1 VPAMKVMQG
10 VKVLEVAQYTFVPVA
25 SAILAEWGA
34 DVIKV
39 ENPGVGDTQRGF
51 INLSGRALDANRHIL
66 MEHAN
71 RGKRSI
77 GIDLRSEEGQQI
89 LYKLAADCDIFL
101 TNYLPAARRNFKID
115 FEDLRAHNSNII
127 YVRGSSFG
135 DKGEQREMGG
145 FDSTAFWARGGSAA
159 TVTPPDLAGPLG
171 QPGGAYG
178 DSIGGMNIAG
188 GMAAALFHRERTG
201 EGVEVD
207 VSLLGSGAWATAL
220 TVSLSMEFGEMV
232 HRAQMPGEP
241 LPGNPLIGSWRTAD
255 GQFLTI
261 NILTPDRHLHSLYEE
276 LGLQDMREDARFN
289 NSAGVFKNHTQVYN
303 RVAAAIAG
311 QDLAYWSAKL
321 KHVGWQWAV
330 YNDGFSIANDEQVL
344 ANDVICEVD
353 AIDGGKPIRL
363 VASPVQFNREAAE
376 VSRAPQAFE
385 HTELI
390 MMELGYEWDAIE
402 AFEESGVI
410 G

>member
-1 VPAMKVMQG
+1 MKVMQG

-34 DVIKV
+34 EVIKV
-39 ENPGVGDTQRGF
+39 ETPGVGDTQRGF
-51 INLSGRALDANRHIL
+51 INLSGLPIDPNRHIL

-77 GIDLRSEEGQQI
+77 GIDLRTEEGQQI

-101 TNYLPAARRNFKID
+101 TNYLPAARRKFKMD
-115 FEDLRAHNSNII
+115 FEDLRVHNPDII

-135 DKGEQREMGG
+135 DKGDQREMGG
-145 FDSTAFWARGGSAA
+145 YDSTAFWARGGSAA
-159 TVTPPDLAGPLG
+159 GVTPAEMPGPLG

-201 EGVEVD
+201 EGIEVD

-220 TVSLSMEFGEMV
+220 TVSLSMEFDV
-232 HRAQMPGEP
+232 VAHRAQMPGKP
-241 LPGNPLIGSWRTAD
+241 LPGNPLIGSWPTAD
-255 GQFLTI
+255 GKFLTI
-261 NILTPDRHLHSLYEE
+261 NILTPDRHLHSLYEH
-276 LGLQDMREDARFN
+276 LGLQDMIEDARFN
-289 NSAGVFKNHTQVYN
+289 NALGVFENQTEVYD

-311 QDLAYWSAKL
+311 QDLAYWSDKL

-330 YNDGFSIANDEQVL
+330 YNDGLSIASDEQVL

-353 AIDGGKPIRL
+353 AIDGGKPIKL

-402 AFEESGVI
+402 AFKESGVI